1 MDTGWLTLN
10 FFAKSSILDVWLGS
24 EYVYAYSFK
33 SNLPEC
39 FEFNHEEEN
48 NVNKVALVSLLLT
61 WDMITRLL
69 SATSDSDFEAN
80 TVRNDTDQV
89 TRLRLN

>member
-1 MDTGWLTLN
+1 MIHG
-10 FFAKSSILDVWLGS
+10 
-24 EYVYAYSFK
+24 
-33 SNLPEC
+33 
-39 FEFNHEEEN
+39 
-48 NVNKVALVSLLLT
+48 T

-80 TVRNDTDQV
+80 TVRNDIDQV